1 MDDRGANIDL
11 LFRNGL
17 KDYEVLPPAEVWDN
31 IQPAV
36 RGKGRFVFLRAAALI
51 AAVTTTSI
59 VAWMMSRDVAIDSIN
74 APSTLNIG
82 RVEPLHAPLLSVN
95 FPETELYSLIPPVI
109 VIPPDPEPLTAD
121 ETGNLS
127 PFSETFS
134 FSLRMP
140 ESLFT
145 DDIPSF
151 TATVSETAAVNT
163 GFSLEIPV
171 LTADQVS
178 VPVIKER
185 WSISA
190 LASPTYYSR
199 FGSAD
204 PVQMATEQPAGS
216 YSGGLSVAY
225 RINRRLSIQTGVFYA
240 SLGQHIEG
248 VNSFAGFQ
256 QYTQTKGGAN
266 FELATASGMV
276 ITNNADVFL
285 IADGNQRLFTQYT
298 SDVFDPVKASLR
310 YVDNSIIQNFSYL
323 QMPVMLRYK
332 LVDRNLDL
340 NLIGGIASDL
350 LVGNSA
356 FAHEGDNKYRIGETE
371 GLNTVAFSSSLGMG
385 FEYNFSQKISLNL
398 EPTFRY
404 FINPFNQ
411 SSGPKIHPY
420 SFGVF
425 SGFSYKF

>member
-17 KDYEVLPPAEVWDN
+17 KDYEVLPPPEVWNN

-36 RGKGRFVFLRAAALI
+36 KGTGPFIFLRAAALI
-51 AAVTTTSI
+51 AAVTTISV
-59 VAWMMSRDVAIDSIN
+59 VAWMMSRDAALNSLN
-74 APSTLNIG
+74 PSSALNIG
-82 RVEPLHAPLLSVN
+82 RMEPLHAPLLSVN
-95 FPETELYSLIPPVI
+95 SPEVEVYTFVPPVI
-109 VIPPDPEPLTAD
+109 EIPPDSDLLPAVES
-121 ETGNLS
+121 ESLS
-127 PFSETFS
+127 PLPSTSS

-140 ESLFT
+140 ESRFS
-145 DDIPSF
+145 DGMPSF
-151 TATVSETAAVNT
+151 TASETATQTDEA

-171 LTADQVS
+171 FTNEPDVAPQV
-178 VPVIKER
+178 KER

-199 FGSAD
+199 FGSTD
-204 PVQMATEQPAGS
+204 PVQVATEQSSGS

-225 RINRRLSIQTGVFYA
+225 RINRRLSIQTGLFYA

-248 VNSFAGFQ
+248 INSFAGFQ
-256 QYTQTKGGAN
+256 QYSQTKGGHN
-266 FELATASGMV
+266 FELATSSGTLV
-276 ITNNADVFL
+276 TNNADVFL
-285 IADGNQRLFTQYT
+285 IADGNQRLYTQYT
-298 SDVFDPVKASLR
+298 RDVFDPVKADLR

-332 LVDRNLDL
+332 LVDRNLAL
-340 NLIGGIASDL
+340 NLIGGIASDV

-356 FAHEGDNKYRIGETE
+356 FAHEGGSKYRIGETE
-371 GLNTVAFSSSLGMG
+371 GLNTLAFSSSLGMG

-404 FINPFNQ
+404 FINPFH
-411 SSGPKIHPY
+411 SAPGTKIYPY